1 VTGEIQRQN
10 WCVEIAFL
18 AWESAIHSSNEAKI
32 GKKWQKL
39 AVFKLAHCLL
49 KGSQLI

>member
-1 VTGEIQRQN
+1 
-10 WCVEIAFL
+10 VENAFL
-18 AWESAIHSSNEAKI
+18 AWESAIQSSIEAKI
-32 GKKWQKL
+32 GEKWQKS